1 MEENMELRAFEV
13 QADEAEEGVIEGYAV
28 VYGQMTT
35 IGGMFREVVEPG
47 AVTQESL
54 KDVPFFINHND
65 RMIPVAR
72 YQSGRAV
79 NSLELSLDSKG
90 LRFRTKLD
98 LDNNAEARSLYS
110 GIKRGDITGM
120 SFAFKI
126 DAQRWENMASPMP
139 TRRIQKYKEIR
150 DISSVVRPAYRGA
163 KVEARAEPATAE
175 QVLEEARR
183 KAAQSCDLALL
194 KDKIRMKGKV

>member
-98 LDNNAEARSLYS
+98 LDNNAEARSLFS
-110 GIKRGDITGM
+110 GIKRGDH
-120 SFAFKI
+120 
-126 DAQRWENMASPMP
+126 RH
-139 TRRIQKYKEIR
+139 
-150 DISSVVRPAYRGA
+150 
-163 KVEARAEPATAE
+163 
-175 QVLEEARR
+175 VL
-183 KAAQSCDLALL
+183 C
-194 KDKIRMKGKV
+194 I